1 MTFPAWLSRWLKPSV
16 VLTTAFS
23 LVMILGLL
31 LKVTVLE
38 ISSPGRLL
46 RVCDSEELIHS
57 YTHSMYLAPV
67 DERFIIE
74 NGRLRLVSVI
84 TPSVAVLEYF
94 GLNSQDTADLNL
106 VFDSFTIPVASAG
119 DHSVKVGN
127 TKINLWTG
135 ASTEEKIE
143 IRISRVSLFKYM
155 FCVIWG

>member
-1 MTFPAWLSRWLKPSV
+1 MTFSEWDSRWLKPSL
-16 VLTTAFS
+16 VLTALFS
-23 LVMILGLL
+23 LVMILGLQ

-46 RVCDSEELIHS
+46 RVCDSDELIHS

-94 GLNSQDTADLNL
+94 GLNSQDTGDLNL

-119 DHSVKVGN
+119 DHSVKIGN

-135 ASTEEKIE
+135 ASSEEKIE
-143 IRISRVSLFKYM
+143 IRISRVNLFKYM
-155 FCVIWG
+155 FCLLWG